1 VQTRLAL
8 FYCASALSGAF
19 SGLLAFG
26 IAKMDGIGGRPG
38 WAWIFLLEG
47 IVTVIIGAACFFIM
61 PDTPAL
67 SGKWLTAEEMHYFAI
82 QNMIKDG
89 GRATSEQADKFKW
102 SYLIDLVT
110 DYKVYLQAWIL
121 FTASVCAYGK
131 SNIISFIDRNT
142 NVSQAS
148 NSPCPQSQSQWVT
161 PQLKPSS

>member
-26 IAKMDGIGGRPG
+26 IAKMDGVGGRPG

-89 GRATSEQADKFKW
+89 GRATSEHADKFKW

-131 SNIISFIDRNT
+131 SHSTFSIDRDT
-142 NVSQAS
+142 NIFQAS
-148 NSPCPQSQSQWVT
+148 SSQCPQSPSQWAT
-161 PQLKPSS
+161 HQPKPSF

>member
-1 VQTRLAL
+1 
-8 FYCASALSGAF
+8 
-19 SGLLAFG
+19 
-26 IAKMDGIGGRPG
+26 MDGIGGRPG

-67 SGKWLTAEEMHYFAI
+67 SGKWLTAEEMHYFTI

-131 SNIISFIDRNT
+131 SQRMSSIDRNT

-148 NSPCPQSQSQWVT
+148 NSPCPQSQNQWAT
-161 PQLKPSS
+161 PQRKPNS

>member
-1 VQTRLAL
+1 
-8 FYCASALSGAF
+8 
-19 SGLLAFG
+19 
-26 IAKMDGIGGRPG
+26 MDGIGGRPG

-89 GRATSEQADKFKW
+89 GRATSEHADKFKW

-121 FTASVCAYGK
+121 FTASVCAYGN
-131 SNIISFIDRNT
+131 SHSMSFIDHDT
-142 NVSQAS
+142 NIFQAS
-148 NSPCPQSQSQWVT
+148 SSQCLQSPSQWAT
-161 PQLKPSS
+161 PRPRPSS

>member
-1 VQTRLAL
+1 
-8 FYCASALSGAF
+8 
-19 SGLLAFG
+19 
-26 IAKMDGIGGRPG
+26 MDGIGGRPG

-47 IVTVIIGAACFFIM
+47 IVTVIIGAACFFVM

-121 FTASVCAYGK
+121 FTASVCAYGM
-131 SNIISFIDRNT
+131 SYSFSIVDHSTCTHISQ
-142 NVSQAS
+142 VLSSLCLQ
-148 NSPCPQSQSQWVT
+148 SPSQWDT
-161 PQLKPSS
+161 PQLKPNS

>member
-1 VQTRLAL
+1 
-8 FYCASALSGAF
+8 
-19 SGLLAFG
+19 
-26 IAKMDGIGGRPG
+26 MDGIGGRPG

-47 IVTVIIGAACFFIM
+47 IVTVIIGAACFFVM

-121 FTASVCAYGK
+121 FTASVCAYGN
-131 SNIISFIDRNT
+131 SHSMSFIDHDT
-142 NVSQAS
+142 NIFQAS
-148 NSPCPQSQSQWVT
+148 SSQCLQSPSQWAT
-161 PQLKPSS
+161 PQPKPSS